1 VGSGTGAT
9 VIRNGQVHD
18 GSGAP
23 PRRADVLVRDGVVVE
38 VRPGVAA
45 PPGAQ
50 VVDARG
56 CWVTP
61 GFVDL
66 HTHYEAELE
75 MAPALT
81 ESVRHGVTTVLLGS
95 CGLSFAL
102 GEPADLADMFCRVEG
117 VPRSTVL
124 PLLERI
130 KDWETPAEYLEH
142 LARLPLGP
150 NVVAMLGHSA
160 LRAQVMGLGRSVQKH
175 TRPTPG
181 ELDHMARI
189 LDEALDAGYL
199 GLSINTLP
207 WDKMDG
213 ERYRSRPTPSVFA
226 TWAEYRHLVRVLR
239 RRDALFQAVPD
250 LSTRLNL
257 VLFHAASAGIGRA
270 TLRTM
275 LISLVD
281 PKSAPG
287 LHRLAGGLAAATN
300 RWLRTDIRYQSLP
313 NPFDLWTDGLEVP
326 VLEEIGA
333 GTEALH
339 VQDAAERS
347 SLLQSAEWRRR
358 FRRQWRN
365 KLAGRAYHR
374 DLDEA
379 TIVDAPDP
387 ALVGRSFAEVA
398 RQRGRDPIDTFLD
411 LQAEHGNNLRWYTVV
426 GNHRP
431 QELEWIMSHPAVL
444 VGFSDAGA
452 HLRNM
457 GYYNFPLRMLK
468 RVRDAELAG
477 RPFMT
482 VARAV
487 HRLSGEIA
495 DHLGVD
501 AGHLRPGARADVV
514 VVDPEGLTDEVEQI
528 HEAPMGGFDGL
539 RRLVRR
545 NDRAVRAVLVN
556 GRLAWADGEP
566 GTGLGSERGF
576 GAVVRGAY

>member
-117 VPRSTVL
+117 VPHSTVL

-130 KDWETPAEYLEH
+130 KDWETPAEYLDH

-160 LRAQVMGLGRSVQKH
+160 LRARVMGLGRSVQKH

-226 TWAEYRHLVRVLR
+226 TWAEYRHLARVLR

-257 VLFHAASAGIGRA
+257 LLFHAASAGIGRA

-281 PKSAPG
+281 PRSAPG
-287 LHRLAGGLAAATN
+287 LHRLVGGLAAATN
-300 RWLRTDIRYQSLP
+300 RWLRTDVRYQSLP

-365 KLAGRAYHR
+365 RLAGRAYHR

-431 QELEWIMSHPAVL
+431 QELEWIMAHPAVL

-468 RVRDAELAG
+468 RVRDAELAR

-528 HEAPMGGFDGL
+528 HEAPMEGFDGL

-566 GTGLGSERGF
+566 GTGLGSELGF